1 VWQLEHV
8 LGQRQRR
15 RPRLDPAKIDVNH
28 VTGDENVSVVNR
40 ASGKRITG
48 AKAPPIRYL
57 KEWLLRNPEYDVDP
71 KWSHIVKAKVS
82 IGCILTSVIE
92 KIVPQ
97 CGFIACEISWVG
109 DSCKS
114 YIFCKNCKNVV
125 QNAK

>member
-1 VWQLEHV
+1 V

-40 ASGKRITG
+40 ATGKRITG

-71 KWSHIVKAKVS
+71 KWGHIVKAKAS
-82 IGCILTSVIE
+82 IMVLFVHVHMHCLSFDLIFGILGNSV
-92 KIVPQ
+92 P
-97 CGFIACEISWVG
+97 GSLLL
-109 DSCKS
+109 
-114 YIFCKNCKNVV
+114 
-125 QNAK
+125 

>member
-1 VWQLEHV
+1 MWQLEQV

-40 ASGKRITG
+40 ATGKRITG

-71 KWSHIVKAKVS
+71 KWGHIVKAKAV
-82 IGCILTSVIE
+82 IVCISKPLSAVND
-92 KIVPQ
+92 
-97 CGFIACEISWVG
+97 IACRHLSTLFSFFFVY
-109 DSCKS
+109 KS
-114 YIFCKNCKNVV
+114 RGSFLLL
-125 QNAK
+125 